1 VPRNTYIPVRQ
12 DPRKMRYIEWLT
24 TVPDYRIPKTERE
37 IAKELDVYTK
47 TLFNWRK
54 DKDFREV
61 WQGQADDVV
70 GHPDRRQAVMEV
82 LYRAATDERNPR
94 HVTAAKL
101 YLEATGAIQ
110 PPRLNVEVSSKALGM
125 LSDDEIESLIA
136 RGVAEMRAEGNNP
149 PPQPTGEPHGQI
161 R

>member
-1 VPRNTYIPVRQ
+1 MPRNTYIPVRQ

-37 IAKELDVYTK
+37 LAKELDVYTK

-54 DKDFREV
+54 DKDFRAV
-61 WQGQADDVV
+61 WQGEADEVV

-110 PPRLNVEVSSKALGM
+110 PPRLAVEVSAKALGM

-136 RGVAEMRAEGNNP
+136 RGVAEMKAEGNGNRP
-149 PPQPTGEPHGQI
+149 DGLPAPQHPG
-161 R
+161 